1 MRKGLFY
8 ICLLLVGVG
17 LFAGC
22 KSKKAVVAS
31 FSDLDGEWG
40 VVEMN
45 GKTLNPEET
54 HQVLV
59 FDVARQG
66 LSGNA
71 GCNRLMGKIEYNDA
85 YRNIIKFPQVATTRM
100 ACPDMS
106 GEREL
111 LQALNKVVRFEAQGE
126 AAPVT
131 EIALFGTNNDKL
143 LVIKKQK

>member
-45 GKTLNPEET
+45 GKTLNP
-54 HQVLV
+54 
-59 FDVARQG
+59 
-66 LSGNA
+66 
-71 GCNRLMGKIEYNDA
+71 C
-85 YRNIIKFPQVATTRM
+85 
-100 ACPDMS
+100 
-106 GEREL
+106 L
-111 LQALNKVVRFEAQGE
+111 LYTSPSPR
-126 AAPVT
+126 
-131 EIALFGTNNDKL
+131 DCS
-143 LVIKKQK
+143 

>member
-45 GKTLNPEET
+45 GKTLNP
-54 HQVLV
+54 
-59 FDVARQG
+59 DS
-66 LSGNA
+66 SGFGVRRGSSRA
-71 GCNRLMGKIEYNDA
+71 FRKCRLQSVD
-85 YRNIIKFPQVATTRM
+85 
-100 ACPDMS
+100 
-106 GEREL
+106 GEDR
-111 LQALNKVVRFEAQGE
+111 
-126 AAPVT
+126 
-131 EIALFGTNNDKL
+131 I
-143 LVIKKQK
+143 

>member
-1 MRKGLFY
+1 M
-8 ICLLLVGVG
+8 
-17 LFAGC
+17 
-22 KSKKAVVAS
+22 
-31 FSDLDGEWG
+31 
-40 VVEMN
+40 
-45 GKTLNPEET
+45 
-54 HQVLV
+54 

-111 LQALNKVVRFEAQGE
+111 LEALNKVVRFEAQGE

>member
-85 YRNIIKFPQVATTRM
+85 YKNIIKFPQVATTRM

-111 LQALNKVVRFEAQGE
+111 LEVLNKVVRFEAQGE
-126 AAPVT
+126 VAPVT

>member
-1 MRKGLFY
+1 M
-8 ICLLLVGVG
+8 
-17 LFAGC
+17 
-22 KSKKAVVAS
+22 VAS

-59 FDVARQG
+59 FDVARSKG
-66 LSGNA
+66 LSGK
-71 GCNRLMGKIEYNDA
+71 CRLQSLMGKIEYNDA
-85 YRNIIKFPQVATTRM
+85 YKNIIKFPQVATTRM

-111 LQALNKVVRFEAQGE
+111 LEALNKVVRFEAQGE

-143 LVIKKQK
+143 LVIKKQKIKSPSCRDGARPVSTTGY

>member
-85 YRNIIKFPQVATTRM
+85 YKNIIKFPQVATTRM

-106 GEREL
+106 GV
-111 LQALNKVVRFEAQGE
+111 AGSA
-126 AAPVT
+126 
-131 EIALFGTNNDKL
+131 
-143 LVIKKQK
+143 

>member
-59 FDVARQG
+59 FDRGSSRAFG
-66 LSGNA
+66 K
-71 GCNRLMGKIEYNDA
+71 CRLQSVD
-85 YRNIIKFPQVATTRM
+85 
-100 ACPDMS
+100 
-106 GEREL
+106 GEDR
-111 LQALNKVVRFEAQGE
+111 
-126 AAPVT
+126 
-131 EIALFGTNNDKL
+131 I
-143 LVIKKQK
+143 